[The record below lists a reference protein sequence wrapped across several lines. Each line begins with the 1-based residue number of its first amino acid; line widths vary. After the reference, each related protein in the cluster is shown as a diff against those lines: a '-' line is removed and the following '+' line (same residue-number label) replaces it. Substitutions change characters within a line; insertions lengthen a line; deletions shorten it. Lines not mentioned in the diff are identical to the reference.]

1 MRPPPHDPPVAHDED
16 LVTVA
21 NRTEPVCND
30 DAGTSPAPEIVID
43 RLFDNRI
50 QPRGGLVEDGHGR
63 ITCQRPRDLEP
74 LSLAATEIPAVLGHV
89 AIVVAGP
96 DGNLLV
102 DLRILERPGHASFE
116 HGIVPEREVV
126 AGR

>member
-1 MRPPPHDPPVAHDED
+1 MPRLPASAGFRGTEAGRRGSFARHQLDIFAALSEQLLMRPPPHDPPVAHDED

-50 QPRGGLVEDGHGR
+50 QRRGGLVEDDHGR

-74 LSLAATEIPAVLGHV
+74 LSLAATE
-89 AIVVAGP
+89 
-96 DGNLLV
+96 
-102 DLRILERPGHASFE
+102 
-116 HGIVPEREVV
+116 
-126 AGR
+126 